1 MEIEF
6 IENNKTYWF
15 IVDGENY
22 GINDINGDRTM
33 LDTHGAPIRK
43 RDMSARIF
51 FALTAYIDDME
62 VN

>member
-1 MEIEF
+1 MKIEF

-33 LDTHGAPIRK
+33 LDTHGEPIRE
-43 RDMSARIF
+43 RDMPAKIF
-51 FALTAYIDDME
+51 FALCETIDEME
-62 VN
+62 VD